1 MRMTMTAF
9 CLLLAATAS
18 AETIVHEYDDRV
30 VVEVTGR
37 PQSAE
42 ESDQQERQARI
53 SSLEYERQQLTAEL
67 ERLKVKDDGS
77 GTMDFRQRRAA
88 MIEKGHRMQE
98 IDSLMREL
106 GYQQPQAVTGETPT
120 PQEP

>member
-42 ESDQQERQARI
+42 ESDQQERQTRI
-53 SSLEYERQQLTAEL
+53 NSLEYERQQLAAEL
-67 ERLKVKDDGS
+67 ERLRMKDDGS
-77 GTMDFRQRRAA
+77 DTMDFRQRRAA
-88 MIEKGHRMQE
+88 LIEKGHRMQE
-98 IDSLMREL
+98 IDSQMREL
-106 GYQQPQAVTGETPT
+106 GYQPPQAVPGGSTEAADP
-120 PQEP
+120 